1 MATYAEELAQWRQER
16 AKAQIADRCN
26 QIRQEYAEASR
37 ERDQAIAQN
46 DLETAEFRDD
56 DCKQLEQ
63 EWNHYVPPQSQVDPR
78 LAEFARRNATFLQR
92 YGQKAYAVLDQ
103 AHQYLLR
110 PRNPNSNDPRYT
122 GMGFRP
128 EHAYTPQYFRAL
140 KDLLE
145 INGEQLFGVRYDRA
159 EQQLTAN
166 QAAKISGLSP
176 QHYNHAVRAMHAQG
190 RLGQKK

>member
-46 DLETAEFRDD
+46 DLETAEFRDS
-56 DCKQLEQ
+56 DCQQLEQ
-63 EWNHYVPPQSQVDPR
+63 EWRQYNPPQSQVDPR

-110 PRNPNSNDPRYT
+110 PRNPNSTDPRYT

-128 EHAYTPQYFRAL
+128 EHVYTPQYFRAL

-159 EQQLTAN
+159 EQALTAN